1 MPLEFPPVDSLPNVP
16 DSAKVILHNIAQ
28 TIATDPDKFL
38 QDLLRDAISFA
49 LKVVAAF
56 LVYIVGA
63 WLIRRIKIVLR
74 RIFEKRNTEKTIA
87 SFVNSLVTITLT
99 VLLII
104 ITVGTLGVNTTSL
117 AAVLAAGGM
126 AIGMALSGTVQNF
139 AGGIMILMF
148 KPFKAGDYIEAL
160 GYSGKVSEVNIVSTK
175 LRTFDNRT
183 IILPNGSLSNGNIN
197 NYFEHPV
204 NRLEW
209 LVSVAYSTDNEK
221 AKEAMMSILKSDP
234 RILDASTEGAADPFV
249 ALNAL
254 KDSSVEYTMKAWV
267 KTQDYWDVKYS
278 INEAIYTE
286 LPKNGIDF
294 PFPQLDVHIKN

>member
-209 LVSVAYSTDNEK
+209 LVSVEYSTDNVK
-221 AKEAMMSILKSDP
+221 AKEVMMSILKSDP

-249 ALNAL
+249 ALNTL

-286 LPKNGIDF
+286 LPKNGINF
-294 PFPQLDVHIKN
+294 PFPQLDVHIRN